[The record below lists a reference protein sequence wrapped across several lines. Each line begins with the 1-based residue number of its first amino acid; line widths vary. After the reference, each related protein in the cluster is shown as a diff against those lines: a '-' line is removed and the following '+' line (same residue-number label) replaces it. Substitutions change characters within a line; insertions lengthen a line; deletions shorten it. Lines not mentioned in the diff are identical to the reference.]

1 MATKYV
7 ILATEDNDDGSEHV
21 SVVDDI
27 REAEVIV
34 ASHLENGFTRES
46 IRLLAGTDVPFMVTH
61 KPIVSAL
68 EDHPESETAAEAED
82 AAPALVNDSTL
93 EEAGD
98 GYVRP
103 RGVWEP
109 AGASAE
115 EAPYTKDGMRFSKA
129 FARP

>member
-68 EDHPESETAAEAED
+68 EDHPESETAGEAED
-82 AAPALVNDSTL
+82 AAPDLVNDSTL

-115 EAPYTKDGMRFSKA
+115 EAPYTKDGMRFSRA

>member
-34 ASHLENGFTRES
+34 ASHLENGFARES

-68 EDHPESETAAEAED
+68 EDHPESETAGETED
-82 AAPALVNDSTL
+82 AAPDLVNDSTL

-109 AGASAE
+109 AGASAD

>member
-34 ASHLENGFTRES
+34 ASHLENGFARES

-68 EDHPESETAAEAED
+68 EDHPESETAGEAED
-82 AAPALVNDSTL
+82 AAPDLVNDSTL

-98 GYVRP
+98 G
-103 RGVWEP
+103 
-109 AGASAE
+109 
-115 EAPYTKDGMRFSKA
+115 
-129 FARP
+129 